1 MATAFQIKKIH
12 ILKTKLELSEARYRE
27 LLRSFN
33 AQSSK
38 QLAYGDAV
46 ILIDILAQDAIDK
59 DLWVEKMKKYAE
71 LKRSGNMATSAQL
84 RMIEGLWW
92 EIAYEKNDVSTKKSL
107 KLFLYK
113 KLKIEDILL
122 LSKTQANKAIQ
133 IISAIKKNKDT
144 RAETLVD
151 SN

>member
-1 MATAFQIKKIH
+1 MARNSDFDSNNSDFFKKYFQLERTNKMATP
-12 ILKTKLELSEARYRE
+12 
-27 LLRSFN
+27 
-33 AQSSK
+33 
-38 QLAYGDAV
+38 
-46 ILIDILAQDAIDK
+46 
-59 DLWVEKMKKYAE
+59 
-71 LKRSGNMATSAQL
+71 AQL

-92 EIAYEKNDVSTKKSL
+92 EIAYEKNDVFTKKSL

-144 RAETLVD
+144 RVETLVG

>member
-1 MATAFQIKKIH
+1 
-12 ILKTKLELSEARYRE
+12 
-27 LLRSFN
+27 
-33 AQSSK
+33 
-38 QLAYGDAV
+38 
-46 ILIDILAQDAIDK
+46 
-59 DLWVEKMKKYAE
+59 MKKYAE

-92 EIAYEKNDVSTKKSL
+92 EIAYEKNDVFTKKSL

>member
-1 MATAFQIKKIH
+1 MVN
-12 ILKTKLELSEARYRE
+12 EERV
-27 LLRSFN
+27 
-33 AQSSK
+33 K
-38 QLAYGDAV
+38 QLYKIAV
-46 ILIDILAQDAIDK
+46 
-59 DLWVEKMKKYAE
+59 
-71 LKRSGNMATSAQL
+71 
-84 RMIEGLWW
+84 
-92 EIAYEKNDVSTKKSL
+92 YEKNDVFTKKSL

-144 RAETLVD
+144 RVATLVG

>member
-1 MATAFQIKKIH
+1 M
-12 ILKTKLELSEARYRE
+12 
-27 LLRSFN
+27 
-33 AQSSK
+33 
-38 QLAYGDAV
+38 AYGDAV

-92 EIAYEKNDVSTKKSL
+92 EIAYEKNDVFTKKSL

-144 RAETLVD
+144 RAATLVG